1 VGLCEG
7 ACSGFLGK
15 REMGGEWRT
24 SDYESARFHQLSRP
38 VTSEDLAHRLPS

>member
-1 VGLCEG
+1 MGLCEG

-24 SDYESARFHQLSRP
+24 SDYESASFLELIRP
-38 VTSEDLAHRLPS
+38 VTSEE